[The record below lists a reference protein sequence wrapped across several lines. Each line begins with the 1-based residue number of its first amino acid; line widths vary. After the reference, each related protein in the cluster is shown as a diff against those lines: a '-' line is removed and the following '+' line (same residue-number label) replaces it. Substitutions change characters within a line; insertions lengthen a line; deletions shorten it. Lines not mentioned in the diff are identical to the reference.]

1 MVWRLLVTLILFSS
15 CIPKEEELSQI
26 ETSEDRSQ
34 VEKKEFANTKSSYEE
49 YIDYLNENTSPEDIL
64 SPNQFKT
71 NQLLERVAQGNPP
84 PQELILQPIAGP
96 VVPGGIQVEN
106 QSPINHQFNLGDEVN
121 HHYLELSFQL
131 NAGDRLYIP
140 FKKYCINQNGSG
152 FHLCKYNAII
162 DWGDNKKSIISNQT
176 IHGSFTQS
184 YVIQNSGNQPATF
197 LSHTYSTQNNF
208 TVKIKG
214 LFEGLGSRQHFNR
227 VYKDSLISV
236 NSVGNISIPDLSYA
250 FYDLNRPN
258 ISLSIPDILNVN
270 SATSMFENAKLK
282 NLHIGLLNLS
292 KTFSMK
298 GTFKGLETNN
308 LTLRVQTYPKLSTI
322 SEIFKDSQI
331 NGSINNLNRLGISSI
346 KFFNKSF
353 KNARI
358 KLLDLSQWNFQSA
371 ITVSEMFHQFRGK
384 LILDAWPLKTLR
396 IRRSL
401 NNAFTNS
408 PNYNLECLRFT
419 THSYVFN
426 KKCPKTRQGTINYR
440 KYVAD
445 EKDKFKRM
453 NQDWSPAPGAM
464 KLSIVTTTKNQ
475 SVKLPFSTDTTLR
488 IFWGDN
494 QMSNDSIHTH
504 EYSTPDT
511 YYVTIVPPNDGIP
524 IDLNRI
530 DDSWKNSIRGVY
542 NFGKIKT
549 PTLEGLFKNC
559 ARLEFFKLGQNYT
572 PVVPVRNFSSM
583 FLNAINL
590 SSLDLSNLVTDSA
603 SNISSMFEGTTSL
616 ERVNTKNWNTSTVT
630 NFSKVFF
637 NSTSIEKLD
646 LSHWNV
652 SSGSDFTNTF
662 KNASFLKHLNIS
674 GWDIGSDGV
683 SVDEMLANLDNLDT
697 LDIRALRE
705 PQGDENFGL
714 EPDGALVMCSSM
726 DGFWGDIPC
735 ENFAFEFTFL
745 IRDGEENQTLTI
757 PTHQCADGQICYRNI
772 TVCWG
777 DETPEVPCQK
787 FEDPSNKINL
797 IHTYTSPGTKKVVVD
812 GASFYGFGT
821 NSYNEEEYTV
831 YKNGLKKAR
840 WGVLPVVKMKHAFSG
855 TTALNSFSAPRR
867 YINDSHLTDVSYLF
881 YDTEYNGEINL
892 NGFKFQKVTTM
903 KSMFESAKRVKK
915 IYFNTTNTIQRP
927 VDLYRFVK
935 NTSAL
940 NKMTV
945 FKLKPTPDN
954 PGNMSMREAFF
965 NTNLEEVNINHWD
978 VSRVSSLNQ
987 TFRYS
992 NFKTLNLSSWAP
1004 AQVTSMSHTFSE
1016 MFNVTHINIDGPG
1029 WANMPLVST
1038 HALVFNGHDYRE
1050 EGEGVSKLKKIIGI
1064 ENLDVSNS
1072 TNFQCFFQSLI
1083 NWEFSGKLNWHTPK
1097 LTNLGWFLQGARKV
1111 SNLDISS
1118 FTLSKVTS
1126 FRYSFYNAQNLE
1138 TLSMPLIGYHPLG
1151 NSAPLIRMD
1160 RAFYNTKKLKKI
1172 DGISSWDTSKV
1183 SNFKQAFLYSGISNI
1198 DISGW
1203 VVGNVN
1209 TFEEMFYGSSIQVAD
1224 MSTWNIKSN
1233 EAVEEDTDEGTK
1245 NLRFK
1250 HMFSKTSK
1258 LGRVIFPEDQSFVL
1272 DIDMHG
1278 RLFNNIQSTFDNNS
1292 NDYKEF
1298 VQSIGGTWSLI
1309 SNAIQ
1314 NYSYN
1319 GILQA
1324 RESIG
1329 TITSQA
1335 DQLFSQDQSFAFED
1349 VPNFQQTGP
1358 TNAPL
1363 FCTMS
1368 KPPELVEINF
1378 KNNPIDNY
1386 REMFLNF
1393 QGSLEL
1399 QNFKINS
1406 TSGNIED
1413 IFKGANIEYLSFDN
1427 LSFENLVTGATV
1439 NLFPTYQ
1446 LSMNQP
1452 SRRNFASFSLSTEAG
1467 SEPSVK
1473 KFEISN
1479 VDVLSNEHFDMLFA
1493 TFNGLE
1499 EIKISYWTWGENIQ
1513 SVSNMFTIQKAKQ
1526 VCLPNGFIDSGTT
1539 NITSLNFM
1547 FSGLGSQNEG
1557 IGPALNLTSWNTQNI
1572 EDLSSMFTTA
1582 NLSNVDLSGWNV
1594 RKVDTVVSM
1603 FHESKIS
1610 TLNLTNWSL
1619 DKLVGSG
1626 PINDDNVEE
1635 AAPWVFVYDSKIQN
1649 FLNLTRKQG
1658 DLTQISL
1665 YGWEPIFT
1673 RIHDS
1678 ISPATRAGFR
1688 WGGSTGGVLYRFFWG
1703 GVINTQTT
1711 EKELNWIRV
1720 LCSIDG
1726 FPNAR
1731 KNPNYFLS
1739 DLPSCY
1745 LTWDS
1750 DMTKSTIQR
1759 ILDSIIP

>member
-1 MVWRLLVTLILFSS
+1 MFWRLVITLILFSS
-15 CIPKEEELSQI
+15 CVPKEDEVSQI
-26 ETSEDRSQ
+26 KTSDDSYA

-49 YIDYLNENTSPEDIL
+49 YIDNLNENTSPKDIL
-64 SPNQFKT
+64 SPKQFKT

-84 PQELILQPIAGP
+84 PNELIVQPIAVP
-96 VVPGGIQVEN
+96 IVPGGIQVEG
-106 QSPINHQFNLGDEVN
+106 QSPIDHALSLDHEIDNN
-121 HHYLELSFQL
+121 YLELSFQL
-131 NAGDRLYIP
+131 EAGDRLYIP
-140 FKKYCINQNGSG
+140 FKKYCINQNGIG

-162 DWGDNKKSIISNQT
+162 DWGDNAKSIISNETTLGDVFQ
-176 IHGSFTQS
+176 SF
-184 YVIQNSGNQPATF
+184 VIQNSNNQPATV
-197 LSHTYSTQNNF
+197 LSHTYTSQNNF

-214 LFEGLGSRQHFNR
+214 IFEGFGSRRHINR
-227 VYKDSLISV
+227 VFKDSLISV
-236 NSVGNISIPDLSYA
+236 NTVGNISIPDLSYA
-250 FYDLNRPN
+250 FYDLERPH
-258 ISLSIPDILNVN
+258 ISLNIPNILNVN
-270 SATSMFENAKLK
+270 SATSMFENSKLK
-282 NLHIGLLNLS
+282 NLDIGSLNLS
-292 KTFSMK
+292 NTYSMK
-298 GTFKGLETNN
+298 NMFKGTEIND
-308 LTLRVQTYPKLSTI
+308 LTLRSQSYSNLITI
-322 SEIFKDSQI
+322 SEIFKNSLI
-331 NGSINNLNRLGISSI
+331 KGSINNLNRLGMSSI
-346 KFFNKSF
+346 KFFNQSF

-358 KLLDLSQWNFQSA
+358 KLIDLSQWNFQSA
-371 ITVSEMFHQFRGK
+371 ITVSEMFHQFMSK
-384 LILDAWPLKTLR
+384 IVLDAAPLKTLR

-401 NNAFTNS
+401 NNAFTSS
-408 PNYNLECLRFT
+408 PNYKLECLNYTNR
-419 THSYVFN
+419 SYVFN
-426 KKCPKTRQGTINYR
+426 KRCPKPREE
-440 KYVAD
+440 KYSYSKYISN
-445 EKDKFKRM
+445 EKQKNK
-453 NQDWSPAPGAM
+453 DWSPAPGAM

-542 NFGKIKT
+542 NFGKINT

-572 PVVPVRNFSSM
+572 PKVDIRNFSSM

-616 ERVNTKNWNTSTVT
+616 ERLNTKNWDTSTVT

-637 NSTSIEKLD
+637 NSTSIEQLD

-652 SSGSDFTNTF
+652 SSGLDFTNTF

-683 SVDEMLANLDNLDT
+683 SVDEMLANLNNLDT

-705 PQGDENFGL
+705 PEDDENFGL
-714 EPDGALVMCSSM
+714 EVNGVLVMCSSM

-745 IRDGEENQTLTI
+745 IRNGAENQTLTI
-757 PTHQCADGQICYRNI
+757 PTHQCANGQVCYRNI

-787 FEDPSNKINL
+787 FEAPSNQINL
-797 IHTYTSPGTKKVVVD
+797 THNYTSPGTKKVIVD

-821 NSYNEEEYTV
+821 DTYNEEEYTV

-867 YINDSHLTDVSYLF
+867 YVNDTNLTDVSFLF

-892 NGFKFQKVTTM
+892 SGFKFQKVTTM
-903 KSMFESAKRVKK
+903 RSMFESAKRVKK
-915 IYFNTTNTIQRP
+915 IYFNTTNTIKRP
-927 VDLYRFVK
+927 VDLYKFVK

-945 FKLKPTPDN
+945 FKFKPTPDN

-992 NFKTLNLSSWAP
+992 NFKTLNLSSWTP
-1004 AQVTSMSHTFSE
+1004 TQVNDMSFTFSE

-1029 WANMPLVST
+1029 WANMPLVTT
-1038 HALVFNGHDYRE
+1038 HTFAFNGADYRE
-1050 EGEGVSKLKKIIGI
+1050 GGEGVSKLKKIIGI
-1064 ENLDVSNS
+1064 QNLDVSNS
-1072 TNFQCFFQSLI
+1072 TNFKCFFQKLI

-1097 LTNLGWFLQGARKV
+1097 LENFGWFLQGAKKV
-1111 SNLDISS
+1111 KNLDISS

-1126 FRYSFYNAQNLE
+1126 FRFSFYGTENLE
-1138 TLSMPLIGYHPLG
+1138 TLSMPIIGIHPLG
-1151 NSAPLIRMD
+1151 NSAPLMQMD

-1183 SNFKQAFLYSGISNI
+1183 SNFKQAFLNSGISNF

-1203 VVGNVN
+1203 DVGNVN
-1209 TFEEMFYGSSIQVAD
+1209 TFEEMFKGSNIQVAD
-1224 MSTWNIKSN
+1224 MNNWNIKSN
-1233 EAVEEDTDEGTK
+1233 EAVEEDTDQSTK
-1245 NLRFK
+1245 NVRFK
-1250 HMFSKTSK
+1250 HMFSQTSK

-1298 VQSIGGTWSLI
+1298 VQSIGGAWNFI
-1309 SNAIQ
+1309 SNAFK
-1314 NYSYN
+1314 NYNLN
-1319 GILQA
+1319 GIIQA
-1324 RESIG
+1324 TDSIG
-1329 TITSQA
+1329 TITSQTG
-1335 DQLFSQDQSFAFED
+1335 QLFSQDQSFAFED
-1349 VPNFQQTGP
+1349 VPNFQQTVP

-1406 TSGNIED
+1406 TSGSIED

-1427 LSFENLVTGATV
+1427 LSFENLVTGAIL
-1439 NLFPTYQ
+1439 NIMPPHQ
-1446 LSMNQP
+1446 LSMNEP
-1452 SRRNFASFSLSTEAG
+1452 SSRNFASFSLSTEAG
-1467 SEPSVK
+1467 SQPSVK

-1479 VDVLSNEHFDMLFA
+1479 VDVLNNENFDMLFA

-1513 SVSNMFTIQKAKQ
+1513 SVANMFTIQKAKQ

-1572 EDLSSMFTTA
+1572 EDLSYMFTTA

-1626 PINDDNVEE
+1626 PINDDNVKE

-1678 ISPATRAGFR
+1678 LPSASRTDFR
-1688 WGGSTGGVLYRFFWG
+1688 FGGSYGGVLYRFFWG

-1731 KNPNYFLS
+1731 KNPNNFLS
-1739 DLPSCY
+1739 DLQSCY

-1750 DMTKSTIQR
+1750 DLTKSTIQR
-1759 ILDSIIP
+1759 ILDSIIL